1 MELNLWQVFQEVAGA
16 VPDEE
21 AIVTHDRRFS
31 YAELADRSARLASVL
46 AANGLGCHT
55 PRASL
60 PNWQVGQSRIAMVM
74 HNGHE
79 YAECLLGS
87 FAARA
92 VPMNVNYSYV
102 PAEVAYVINDGE
114 ASVIVYQARNAAK
127 IAQALPLLRQRPLL
141 IQVADD
147 SGVQLLQGAID
158 YEKALA
164 KATPDSGPASH
175 AAHSADDA
183 LLIYTGG
190 TTGMPKGVIWRQG
203 DMWQSTI
210 AQRNHRDSADAAT
223 IAEHAASHRRRRTL
237 VCAPMMHGA
246 GTLSCLTTLLYGGT
260 LVFPQITDRLDAA
273 DVWRTI
279 ERERVETMLIVGEA
293 FAGPLLHELDQSGY
307 DASTLRAI
315 VTGGAPISQASR
327 DRIAVVLPQVKLHEL
342 LGASETGGALQRT
355 DVSGKERLDSGVFG
369 QRPGASVTVV
379 DRARTRRVEPGH
391 AEPGWL
397 AVAGQIPLG
406 YLGDQAKTEATFPVI
421 EGTRWSI
428 PGDLARLRADGL
440 IEVLGREAATINT
453 GGEKVFAE
461 EVEEALRSHPAV
473 TDVAVAGR
481 PSERWGQEVTALVQ
495 LAPGCEVDD
504 EELRKAASRHIAR
517 YKLPKAIVRVA
528 EIQRTAVGKIDR
540 AWSVQVAAASGAVP
554 AGDGAHAAGDGSGD
568 LA

>member
-1 MELNLWQVFQEVAGA
+1 MELNLWQIFQEVSGG
-16 VPDEE
+16 VPGEE
-21 AIVTHDRRFS
+21 AIVTQGHRFS
-31 YAELADRSARLASVL
+31 YSEVAGRSARFASVL
-46 AANGLGCHT
+46 AENGLGCHT

-74 HNGHE
+74 YNGHE

-102 PAEVAYVINDGE
+102 PAEIAYVINDAE
-114 ASVIVYQARNAAK
+114 ASAIVYQARNAAK
-127 IAQALPLLRQRPLL
+127 IAEALPLLRQRPLL

-147 SGVQLLQGAID
+147 SGVQLLKGAID

-164 KATPDSGPASH
+164 KATTDPAAH
-175 AAHSADDA
+175 PAHSADDA

-210 AQRNHRDSADAAT
+210 AQRIHRELADAAT
-223 IAEHAASHRRRRTL
+223 IAEYASSHRRRRTL

-246 GTLSCLTTLLYGGT
+246 GTLSALTTLLYGGT
-260 LVFPQITDRLDAA
+260 LVFPEVTDRLDAA
-273 DVWRTI
+273 DVWRTV

-293 FAGPLLHELDQSGY
+293 FAAPLLHELVQAGY
-307 DASTLRAI
+307 DASSLRGI
-315 VTGGAPISQASR
+315 VTGGAPLSQGSR
-327 DRIAVVLPQVKLHEL
+327 DGIAVVLPQVKLHEL

-355 DVSGKERLDSGVFG
+355 DVSGQERLDTGVFG

-379 DRARTRRVEPGH
+379 DRARTCRVEPGH

-473 TDVAVAGR
+473 KDVAVAGR

-495 LAPGCEVDD
+495 LAPGAEVED

-517 YKLPKAIVRVA
+517 YKLPKAIIRVG

-540 AWSVQVAAASGAVP
+540 AWTVQVAAASADAAASAP
-554 AGDGAHAAGDGSGD
+554 AEPE
-568 LA
+568 